1 MRQTKTNIC
10 KLKRSLVG
18 KRNKKKAKDFKKA
31 VVSENNSSNYR
42 GLLEWWRRICIRRY
56 DNVSLK
62 NCNPTSLLRALEEG
76 LSHLHYVNHQNVH
89 LHGRLLSL
97 AKGTLSCATFMRKD
111 LNWTVDRLVSFPT
124 QWKSDSKLFKQPS
137 EIFVFHASLSLIL
150 SRVCQDDP
158 TERRIRAS

>member
-42 GLLEWWRRICIRRY
+42 GLLEWWRRICIRRC

-62 NCNPTSLLRALEEG
+62 NCNPKGLLRALEEG
-76 LSHLHYVNHQNVH
+76 LSHLHYVSHQNVH

-111 LNWTVDRLVSFPT
+111 LNWTVDRLVSFS
-124 QWKSDSKLFKQPS
+124 QWKSDSKLFK
-137 EIFVFHASLSLIL
+137 
-150 SRVCQDDP
+150 
-158 TERRIRAS
+158 